1 MSISRFILLSIAFA
15 DAFAMSV
22 DAQQQKSRQSQ
33 QSSSKKESRSSSP
46 PKEEPMTLARRNALL
61 NEAKMIS
68 DKIAQ
73 LLEITAKENVQLLKM
88 TSQHKID
95 DFGNV
100 VRDSNGRAE
109 GNSDRVTK
117 SKTATQGLVGRDSK
131 TKDFVNDQRYGAVI
145 TTQQARVRRNYRM
158 ARELQPRLRS
168 ALRKVHEANKALG
181 YPEEDY
187 NPH

>member
-1 MSISRFILLSIAFA
+1 MSISRFLLLSMAFA
-15 DAFAMSV
+15 SAFAGPA
-22 DAQQQKSRQSQ
+22 DAQQQKGRQSQ
-33 QSSSKKESRSSSP
+33 QSSSKKEPRSSS
-46 PKEEPMTLARRNALL
+46 PKEEPMTLAKRNGLL
-61 NEAKMIS
+61 KEAKMIS

-88 TSQHKID
+88 TSQHEID
-95 DFGNV
+95 DFGNI
-100 VRDSNGRAE
+100 VRGPDGRAKS
-109 GNSDRVTK
+109 NPDKVTK
-117 SKTATQGLVGRDSK
+117 GETATQSLVGRDSK

-158 ARELQPRLRS
+158 ARDLQPRLRS